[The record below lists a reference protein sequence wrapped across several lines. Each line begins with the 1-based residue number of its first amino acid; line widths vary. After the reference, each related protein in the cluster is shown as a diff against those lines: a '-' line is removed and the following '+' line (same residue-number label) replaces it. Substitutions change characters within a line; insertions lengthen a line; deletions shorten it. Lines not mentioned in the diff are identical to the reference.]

1 MPAAPAPAPATAAP
15 LGDDETTVAPDVAA
29 GVPVRW
35 ADVASPWL
43 TAVGGDSRST
53 RYEAG
58 IAARVALRY
67 DDEKADLVHDAEFE
81 AVLFPLA
88 AQVDVTRAAAVDYDD
103 RDLRA
108 DAPTPCTY
116 VLTDAPIKD
125 KAFWTRTERDLI
137 DHLVRV
143 QTVELATN
151 RTLKLFSRPGEA
163 ADAFFQRCYADA
175 DTRGDAETAKLRDK
189 YATKVTRLQ
198 TQIQTAEDR
207 AQVLDTERKGRR
219 NEELLSTAGSIL
231 GGLLGGRR
239 SRGGL
244 LGKLGGAA
252 GRRSRSSAAGDRL
265 DAAENKLELLHSQ
278 LEDLETELTA
288 EVTEIDT
295 RWMAVAKDITT
306 TQVPLERS
314 DVRVTQLALVWIPVP

>member
-1 MPAAPAPAPATAAP
+1 VLP
-15 LGDDETTVAPDVAA
+15 EIA
-29 GVPVRW
+29 GGIAVRW
-35 ADVASPWL
+35 ADIASPWL
-43 TAVGGDSRST
+43 SAVGGDSRGT

-81 AVLFPLA
+81 AVIFPLEE
-88 AQVDVTRAAAVDYDD
+88 QVDVTRAAAVDYDD
-103 RDLRA
+103 RDLRT
-108 DAPTPCTY
+108 DAPQPCTY

-125 KAFWTRTERDLI
+125 KTFWIRIERDLI

-143 QTVELATN
+143 QTVELQTN
-151 RTLKLFSRPGEA
+151 RTLKLFSRPGESP
-163 ADAFFQRCYADA
+163 DAFFQRCYADA
-175 DTRGDAETAKLRDK
+175 DARGDAETAKLRDK

-198 TQIQTAEDR
+198 TQIQAAEDR
-207 AQVLDTERKGRR
+207 AQVLETEKKGRR

-252 GRRSRSSAAGDRL
+252 GRRSRAAAAGDRL

-278 LEDLETELTA
+278 LEDLETELTE
-288 EVTEIDT
+288 EVAEIDT
-295 RWMAVAKDITT
+295 RWMAIAKDIST

-314 DVRVTQLALVWIPVP
+314 DVKVTQLALVWIPVP